1 MVIRESLKA
10 GVVSYI
16 DFTEGVNGGVKS
28 KVLGQGVGSGS
39 RVGVDKVRMGGGF
52 GREVEWRASRS
63 VRSCE
68 NG

>member
-39 RVGVDKVRMGGGF
+39 RVGVDRIRMGGRFVG
-52 GREVEWRASRS
+52 EAEWRASRS
-63 VRSCE
+63 ARSCE